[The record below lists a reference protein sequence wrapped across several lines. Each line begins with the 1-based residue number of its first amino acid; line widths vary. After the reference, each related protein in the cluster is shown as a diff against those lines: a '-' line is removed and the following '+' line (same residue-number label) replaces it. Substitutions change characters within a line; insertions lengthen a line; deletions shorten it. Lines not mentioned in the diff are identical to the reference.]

1 MSDQCGRRQIPG
13 QELSA
18 KVAEGAKGRER
29 EERRR
34 EESGEKEQ
42 WREEGR

>member
-18 KVAEGAKGRER
+18 KMAEGAKGEGKGR
-29 EERRR
+29 EE
-34 EESGEKEQ
+34 EGGEWEKEQ